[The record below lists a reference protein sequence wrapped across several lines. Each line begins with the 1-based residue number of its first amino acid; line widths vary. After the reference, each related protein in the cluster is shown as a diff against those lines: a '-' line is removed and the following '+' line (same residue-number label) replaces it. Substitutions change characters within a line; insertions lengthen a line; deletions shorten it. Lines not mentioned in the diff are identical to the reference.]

1 MSKPRYPWWGYA
13 KSMVRRYPGLRKE
26 YNELLEQSVVPG
38 YSAAPSGGGDVR
50 KVECT
55 ALRQL
60 PKPYQQ
66 ELESVESA
74 VRHTKAFKDGQER
87 MQLIDLIYWRQTH
100 TLSGASLKCN
110 VDYSTGKRWHNDF
123 IRCVGAFYGLL
134 PMDDRTENEKNL
146 EFPKS

>member
-1 MSKPRYPWWGYA
+1 
-13 KSMVRRYPGLRKE
+13 MVRRYPGLRKE

-50 KVECT
+50 KAECT

>member
-1 MSKPRYPWWGYA
+1 MSKPRYPWWSYA

-26 YNELLEQSVVPG
+26 YNEIIEQSVVPG
-38 YSAAPSGGGDVR
+38 YSPAPGGGGDPR
-50 KVECT
+50 KAESA
-55 ALRQL
+55 ALREL
-60 PKPYQQ
+60 PRPYQQ

-74 VRHTKAFKDGQER
+74 VRHTKAFKDGSER
-87 MQLIDLIYWRQTH
+87 IQLIDLIYWRQTH

-123 IRCVGAFYGLL
+123 IRCVGAFHGLL
-134 PMDDRTENEKNL
+134 PVADRSETEKNI